1 MMKDKNRIQME
12 RFNFL
17 LTEID
22 AVYHEAALKLGL
34 SDSAMLILY
43 TVCSR
48 EGACPLNDITRT
60 SGVSKQTINSAL
72 RKLEAEEIVCL
83 ETMGAR
89 RKRVCLT
96 EKGKRLAERTV
107 FRLIEAENEILGSWS
122 EDEQMIY
129 MELTQRYLNLFK
141 EKIKEM

>member
-1 MMKDKNRIQME
+1 METQME
-12 RFNFL
+12 RLNLL

-22 AVYHEAALKLGL
+22 EAYHEAALKLGL

-48 EGACPLNDITRT
+48 DGGCPLSDITHT

-72 RKLEAEEIVCL
+72 RKLEAEEIVRL
-83 ETMGAR
+83 ETIAGR

-96 EKGKRLAERTV
+96 EQGKQLTEQTV
-107 FRLIEAENEILGSWS
+107 FRLIQAENEILGSWT
-122 EDEQMIY
+122 DEEQKLY
-129 MELTQRYLNLFK
+129 MELTQRYLVSFK

>member
-1 MMKDKNRIQME
+1 METQME
-12 RFNFL
+12 RLNLL

-22 AVYHEAALKLGL
+22 EVYHEAALKLGF

-48 EGACPLNDITRT
+48 DGVCPLSDITHT

-72 RKLEAEEIVCL
+72 RKLEEEELVRL
-83 ETMGAR
+83 ETIAGR

-96 EKGKRLAERTV
+96 EQGKRLAEKTV
-107 FRLIEAENEILGSWS
+107 FRLIQVENEILGSWT
-122 EDEQMIY
+122 EEERKLY
-129 MELTQRYLNLFK
+129 MELTQRYLISFK
-141 EKIKEM
+141 EKVKEM

>member
-1 MMKDKNRIQME
+1 MEDKIKTKME
-12 RFNFL
+12 RLNLL

-48 EGACPLNDITRT
+48 EGVCPLSDITHT

-72 RKLEAEEIVCL
+72 RKLEAEEVVRL
-83 ETMGAR
+83 ETIGAR

-96 EKGKRLAERTV
+96 EKGKGLAERTV
-107 FRLIEAENEILGSWS
+107 YRLIEVENEILASWS
-122 EDEQMIY
+122 EEEQKRYI
-129 MELTQRYLNLFK
+129 ELTQRYLNLFK
-141 EKIKEM
+141 EKLKEM